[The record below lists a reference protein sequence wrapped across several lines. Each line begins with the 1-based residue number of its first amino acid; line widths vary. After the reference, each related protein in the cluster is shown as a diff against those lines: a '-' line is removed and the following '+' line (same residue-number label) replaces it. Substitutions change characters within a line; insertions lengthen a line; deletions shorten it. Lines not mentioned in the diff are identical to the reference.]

1 MLNHESLR
9 HAIGVAAGQSSGP
22 DLLIPEIVSAFSDCH
37 RVFLPFGQSSSLTD
51 HLNRSGVEVVQ
62 GHHEQRDPRDGA
74 CSLLEL
80 ESEASGCDGLYFGTP
95 TIDGGEFVFPG
106 EMSHEWD
113 RESEMAYVSELCSAA
128 VVLGVRVIVSGLG
141 SGDVSVADRITSM
154 GGGRIASFKDFGEF
168 KDWVIVWRAV

>member
-9 HAIGVAAGQSSGP
+9 HSIGVSAGESSGP
-22 DLLIPEIVSAFSDCH
+22 DLLIPEIVSAFSDCR
-37 RVFLPFGQSSSLTD
+37 RVFLAFGQSSSLTD

-62 GHHEQRDPRDGA
+62 GHHEQRDPRDGVRG
-74 CSLLEL
+74 LL

-128 VVLGVRVIVSGLG
+128 VVMGVRVIVSGLG
-141 SGDVSVADRITSM
+141 SGDVSVADRITAM
-154 GGGRIASFKDFGEF
+154 GGGGIASFKDFGSF
-168 KDWVIVWRAV
+168 KDWVIVWRTV